1 MLFQPLNCF
10 LYLDI
15 HMKEQHII
23 NDPNANKSKTLGLK
37 YCNLRVY
44 ITKNWRQ
51 NQSLNDKLLN
61 FSVILISKLNTDI

>member
-1 MLFQPLNCF
+1 MLFQPLNYL

-37 YCNLRVY
+37 YCILRVY
-44 ITKNWRQ
+44 ITKN
-51 NQSLNDKLLN
+51 
-61 FSVILISKLNTDI
+61 